1 MKRSWMLGVA
11 CAVLLSSLNPAQ
23 AQPRRPRPEP
33 EQASKEKDKEKIPG
47 DKRNGEEEEIR
58 KREEWFRQQRGLDDT
73 YRPSELRK
81 QAVEEL
87 KDRLA
92 SEPLDLVA
100 NSWSSVGPSPMNN
113 LSGWVMGRVAGRV
126 SALAVDPTNE
136 SVLYLGTASG
146 GLWKSYDGGSF
157 WNSMFDAVG
166 TQTIGSVAV
175 DPNNPANVWVGTG
188 EQGQS
193 CIDYFG
199 MGLFR
204 STDGANSFQA
214 SNGSGASILDLAHVT
229 AVAVQPGNSNLV
241 LAGGSGSCY
250 GTGYGSGLY
259 RTLDGGATWTKVLS
273 GTTIDDVIFDPVSS
287 SIVYA
292 AVTDGGIYKST
303 DSGASWTP
311 LGNGIPT
318 GLSAWR
324 VRLAMAPSNRNVLY
338 ALVNRS
344 FNGNTGLYRTLD
356 GGASWTLRHNAAC
369 DGQCDYNLSLA
380 VSPVSIDT
388 VLVGAIRLWRST
400 NGGTTLS
407 AITSTWGSGQ
417 RVHQDTHVVRYSR
430 NNGNVFWV
438 GSDGGLWRT
447 SDNGSTYANLNTGLN
462 ITQFYDVAVHPTN
475 SGRIFGGSQDNSSE
489 ARSTSSIWDVTV
501 ITGDGFVNAVDPG
514 NTNYVFTESYPNGTG
529 PNIYRSTN
537 GGGAGSFSALSQAGM
552 DLGEGSF
559 PWKTEYV
566 VHQSTSS
573 SYLLTGSNYMYRAP
587 ARIISWAFSWTRIS
601 DQLTGIVSALG
612 PAAGGGLYAGTTS
625 GYVYRSDNTLTSG
638 PAWLNVKGNLPS
650 GTVSD
655 LAVDP
660 NDRWRVFA
668 TRSVFGGSK
677 LYRSISGG
685 TTWAAVGS
693 GLPDVPANTVAIDP
707 VNRQRIFVGTDIGV
721 YVSEDGGDTFV
732 PQMGGLPLGTVVTD
746 LEVDDSPHVL
756 TAGTYGRGAWQLPLP
771 SESATCV
778 PDGGI
783 DDTLY
788 KTACCGWD
796 SVDNT
801 TVCLNPSDYNNGW
814 ASCSH
819 ICGGT
824 LNANNCIPSGG
835 IDDILSNTHC
845 CSGASVPNSAW
856 CLDPADWN
864 DDWTSCVQT
873 CA

>member
-1 MKRSWMLGVA
+1 MERSCVLFLACLAIPLGSA
-11 CAVLLSSLNPAQ
+11 LAQPLRLDPEPAQ
-23 AQPRRPRPEP
+23 
-33 EQASKEKDKEKIPG
+33 SDKKNDKEKTPG
-47 DKRNGEEEEIR
+47 DKRNGEEEEIL
-58 KREEWFRQQRGLDDT
+58 KRQEWFRQQRGLDDL
-73 YRPSELRK
+73 YRPSELRR

-87 KDRLA
+87 KDNLLLQP
-92 SEPLDLVA
+92 STLVP
-100 NSWSSVGPSPMNN
+100 NSWSSLGPSPMNN
-113 LSGWVMGRVAGRV
+113 FPGWVMGRVAGRI

-136 SVLYLGTASG
+136 SVLYLGAASG
-146 GLWKSYDGGSF
+146 GLWKSYDGGVF
-157 WNSMFDAVG
+157 WNSMFDGVG
-166 TQTIGSVAV
+166 TQTIGSIAL
-175 DPNNPANVWVGTG
+175 DPNNASTVWVGTG

-214 SNGSGASILDLAHVT
+214 RNGSGLSTLDLAHVT

-241 LAGGSGSCY
+241 LAGGSGSCT
-250 GTGYGSGLY
+250 GGGYGSGLY
-259 RTLDGGATWTKVLS
+259 RSTDSGSTWTKVLN
-273 GTTIDDVIFDPVSS
+273 GTTVDDVIFDPVSAN
-287 SIVYA
+287 IVYA

-344 FNGNTGLYRTLD
+344 FNGNTGLYRSLD
-356 GGASWTLRHNAAC
+356 GGASWTLRHNNAC
-369 DGQCDYNLSLA
+369 DGQCWYNLTLA
-380 VSPVSIDT
+380 VSPVSTDT
-388 VLVGAIRLWRST
+388 VLVGAILLYRST

-407 AITSTWGSGQ
+407 AITSGWGSGQ

-430 NNGNVFWV
+430 TNGSLFWV

-447 SDNGSTYANLNTGLN
+447 SDNGSSYANLNNGLN
-462 ITQFYDVAVHPTN
+462 ITQFYDIAVHPTN
-475 SGRIFGGSQDNSSE
+475 AGRVFGGSQDNSSE
-489 ARSTSSIWDVTV
+489 ARNTSSIWEITR

-514 NTNYVFTESYPNGTG
+514 NTNYVFIESYPNGTG

-537 GGGAGSFSALSQAGM
+537 GGGVDSFSLLSQNGF

-566 VHQSTSS
+566 VHQSTSN
-573 SYLLTGSNYMYRAP
+573 SYLVTGSNYMYRAN
-587 ARIISWAFSWTRIS
+587 ARFPSYFFTWTRIS
-601 DQLTGIVSALG
+601 DALSGIVSALG
-612 PAAGGGLYAGTTS
+612 PAAGGGLYVGTTT
-625 GYVYRSDNTLTSG
+625 GQVYRSDNVLTSG
-638 PAWLNVKGNLPS
+638 PTWLNVKGNLPS
-650 GTVSD
+650 GNISD

-707 VNRQRIFVGTDIGV
+707 VNRHRIFVGTDIGV
-721 YVSEDGGDTFV
+721 FVSENDGDTFD
-732 PQMGGLPLGTVVTD
+732 PQMGGLPLGAVVTD

-756 TAGTYGRGAWQLPLP
+756 TAGTYGRSAWQLPLP
-771 SESATCV
+771 SEVATCV
-778 PDGGI
+778 PDGGV

-788 KTACCGWD
+788 KTGCCGWD

-801 TVCLNPSDYNNGW
+801 TVCLNPGDYNNGW

-824 LNANNCIPSGG
+824 LNSSGCIPPGG
-835 IDDILSNTHC
+835 IDDILLNTHC
-845 CSGASVPNSAW
+845 CSGNHVPNSAW